1 MDTEKKTGTILEDV
15 KVNVKIKLSLL
26 WATLM
31 FIYLYVDFF
40 GLFQPGA
47 LETILAGKVW
57 VFEITQTWAMSAMLL
72 MTVPSLMVLLSLVLK
87 AKANRWL
94 NIIMGILYI
103 IVAIGSVIGETW
115 AYYIFGTIVEIV
127 LLLVIIWTAWKWPT
141 QEA

>member
-115 AYYIFGTIVEIV
+115 AYYIFGTIVEIA

>member
-103 IVAIGSVIGETW
+103 IVAIGSVIGEAW

>member
-1 MDTEKKTGTILEDV
+1 VDTEKKTGTILEDV

>member
-15 KVNVKIKLSLL
+15 KVNVKIKLTLL

-103 IVAIGSVIGETW
+103 IVAIGSVIGEAW

>member
-1 MDTEKKTGTILEDV
+1 MDTENKTGTILEDV
-15 KVNVKIKLSLL
+15 KVNVKIKLSIM

-115 AYYIFGTIVEIV
+115 AYYIFGTIVELV